1 MPIIRID
8 AGKEKLIKTSGKY
21 LSIINSTGSFSIES
35 PQFGSVLGELGRQLE
50 LDDVREVL
58 FCNTSNQPL
67 NVEYEVANI
76 KVHIS
81 GKGGAVS
88 IENLPAVQAVS
99 FESNSFP
106 SAFTVNNLPAV
117 QQVAL
122 EANQSVSVDNLPA
135 VQQVALEANQS
146 VSVENLPAVQQ
157 VALEANQSV
166 SVDNLPAVQQV
177 ALEAN
182 QSVSVDNLPAVQQVT
197 LEPEQSISVANF
209 PTEFGVKS
217 GGSYNPLAPADFT
230 QSNTVELAKNKERL
244 TLVIM
249 ASEDNTGLIW
259 VGGERAGIPLSAG
272 REFNLGSGSAVTL
285 YAQNPAD
292 TCYLA
297 EVTK

>member
-1 MPIIRID
+1 MPMIRID

-81 GKGGAVS
+81 GKGGSVS
-88 IENLPAVQAVS
+88 IENLPAVQEVRFSES
-99 FESNSFP
+99 FKQSVNVGNFP
-106 SAFTVNNLPAV
+106 TQFNVGNLPAV
-117 QQVAL
+117 QRVAI
-122 EANQSVSVDNLPA
+122 ESGFPAAFEVS
-135 VQQVALEANQS
+135 
-146 VSVENLPAVQQ
+146 
-157 VALEANQSV
+157 
-166 SVDNLPAVQQV
+166 
-177 ALEAN
+177 
-182 QSVSVDNLPAVQQVT
+182 
-197 LEPEQSISVANF
+197 NF
-209 PTEFGVKS
+209 PTQFNVGNLPDIQKVTLAPNQSLAVSNFPSEFGVKS
-217 GGSYNPLAPADFT
+217 GGGYQPLAPADFT
-230 QSNTVELAKNKERL
+230 HSNTVDITENTERL

-259 VGGERAGIPLSAG
+259 VGGDKVGIPLSAG
-272 REFNLGSGSAVTL
+272 REFNLGSGSALTL

>member
-1 MPIIRID
+1 MPMIRID

-35 PQFGSVLGELGRQLE
+35 PQFGAVLGELGRQLE

-81 GKGGAVS
+81 GKGGSVS
-88 IENLPAVQAVS
+88 IENLPAIQEVRFSESFEQSVNVGNFPTQFNVGNLPAVQAVS
-99 FESNSFP
+99 LESNVVEVSNLPEIQKVTLTPNQSLAVSNFP
-106 SAFTVNNLPAV
+106 S
-117 QQVAL
+117 
-122 EANQSVSVDNLPA
+122 
-135 VQQVALEANQS
+135 
-146 VSVENLPAVQQ
+146 
-157 VALEANQSV
+157 
-166 SVDNLPAVQQV
+166 
-177 ALEAN
+177 
-182 QSVSVDNLPAVQQVT
+182 
-197 LEPEQSISVANF
+197 
-209 PTEFGVKS
+209 EFGVKS
-217 GGSYNPLAPADFT
+217 GGGYQPLAPADFT
-230 QSNTVELAKNKERL
+230 GNNTAHIAENNERL

-259 VGGERAGIPLSAG
+259 VGGDKVGIPLSAG

-285 YAQNPAD
+285 YAEHSAD

>member
-1 MPIIRID
+1 MPMIRID

-88 IENLPAVQAVS
+88 IENLPAVQEVRFSES
-99 FESNSFP
+99 FKQLVNVGNFP
-106 SAFTVNNLPAV
+106 TQFNVGNFPAQFNVGNLPAV
-117 QQVAL
+117 QRVAI
-122 EANQSVSVDNLPA
+122 ESGFPAAFEVSNLPV
-135 VQQVALEANQS
+135 VQKVAIESGFPAAFE
-146 VSVENLPAVQQ
+146 VS
-157 VALEANQSV
+157 
-166 SVDNLPAVQQV
+166 
-177 ALEAN
+177 
-182 QSVSVDNLPAVQQVT
+182 
-197 LEPEQSISVANF
+197 NF
-209 PTEFGVKS
+209 PSEFSVKS
-217 GGSYNPLAPADFT
+217 GGGYQPLAPADFT
-230 QSNTVELAKNKERL
+230 NSSAVDITENNERL

-249 ASEDNTGLIW
+249 ASEHNTGLIW
-259 VGGERAGIPLSAG
+259 VGGDKVGIPLSAG
-272 REFNLGSGSAVTL
+272 REFNLGSGSALTL
-285 YAQNPAD
+285 YAEHTTD

>member
-81 GKGGAVS
+81 GKGGSVS
-88 IENLPAVQAVS
+88 IENLPAVQEVRFSES
-99 FESNSFP
+99 FEQSVNVGNFP
-106 SAFTVNNLPAV
+106 TQFNVGNFPTQFNVGNFPAQFNVGNLPAV
-117 QQVAL
+117 QRVAI
-122 EANQSVSVDNLPA
+122 ESGFPAAFEVSNLPV
-135 VQQVALEANQS
+135 VQKVAIESGFPAAFE
-146 VSVENLPAVQQ
+146 VS
-157 VALEANQSV
+157 
-166 SVDNLPAVQQV
+166 
-177 ALEAN
+177 
-182 QSVSVDNLPAVQQVT
+182 
-197 LEPEQSISVANF
+197 NF
-209 PTEFGVKS
+209 PSEFSVKS
-217 GGSYNPLAPADFT
+217 GGEYQPLAPADFT
-230 QSNTVELAKNKERL
+230 NSSAVDITENTERL

-249 ASEDNTGLIW
+249 AGEHNTGLIW
-259 VGGERAGIPLSAG
+259 VGGDKMGIPLSAG
-272 REFNLGSGSAVTL
+272 REFNLGSGSALTL
-285 YAQNPAD
+285 YAEHTTD

>member
-35 PQFGSVLGELGRQLE
+35 PQFGAVLGELGRQLE

-81 GKGGAVS
+81 GKGGSVS
-88 IENLPAVQAVS
+88 IENLPAIQEVRFSES
-99 FESNSFP
+99 FE
-106 SAFTVNNLPAV
+106 
-117 QQVAL
+117 
-122 EANQSVSVDNLPA
+122 QSVNVG
-135 VQQVALEANQS
+135 
-146 VSVENLPAVQQ
+146 
-157 VALEANQSV
+157 
-166 SVDNLPAVQQV
+166 
-177 ALEAN
+177 
-182 QSVSVDNLPAVQQVT
+182 
-197 LEPEQSISVANF
+197 NF
-209 PTEFGVKS
+209 PTEFNVGNLPSTQQVSIKAGQSLSVENFPSEFDVGNFPTEFNVGNFPTEFSVKS
-217 GGSYNPLAPADFT
+217 GGSYQPLAPADFT
-230 QSNTVELAKNKERL
+230 HSNTVDITENTERL

-249 ASEDNTGLIW
+249 ASENNTGLIW
-259 VGGERAGIPLSAG
+259 VGGDKVGIPLSAG

-285 YAQNPAD
+285 YAEHSAD